1 MKPIWYLHM
10 VGWRTDIGW
19 ELNFLTQF
27 LLISTPLSYCT
38 LYIPSFSRCLLNIR
52 PITGAKGVAA
62 DLLVVFWV
70 SLVHGYLPALMAT
83 EVSYSWDVK
92 STITHILITVLRQD
106 SLSSTMI
113 CELEPA
119 MIQYLR
125 FTLLD

>member
-1 MKPIWYLHM
+1 MKLIWYLHM

-19 ELNFLTQF
+19 KLNFLTQF
-27 LLISTPLSYCT
+27 LLISTPLSYST
-38 LYIPSFSRCLLNIR
+38 LYIPSLSRCLLNIR
-52 PITGAKGVAA
+52 PITGAKGVAT

-106 SLSSTMI
+106 SLLVLQWSVSLSRQWSNI
-113 CELEPA
+113 WGLH
-119 MIQYLR
+119 
-125 FTLLD
+125 F